1 MSNPWDSFD
10 SNNLMHNLS
19 LQRKLQKHVKN
30 GDGRRCYAYLDLMFR
45 HWSREDFY
53 PDDEGGILCPI
64 NKDIVNQALRL
75 ARQWKFMTRKTTNEW
90 GKIIA

>member
-10 SNNLMHNLS
+10 PNHLMHALS
-19 LQRKLQKHVKN
+19 LQNKLQKHIKRN
-30 GDGRRCYAYLDLMFR
+30 DGKRCYAYIKLMFE

-75 ARQWKFMTRKTTNEW
+75 ARLWKFMTRKTTNEW